1 MPKRVAILTN
11 IPAPYRLPLFRRIAS
26 QYELEVVFD
35 SHTEPNRSWAVAD
48 DLGFR
53 HRYARGVAIT
63 YRRHRSDMAL
73 SDDRYLQVRP
83 GILPALTR
91 IRPDVIVSAE
101 MGLRSIQAAFYA
113 RVMRVPLIL
122 WWEGTLHT
130 EGWVAQRKCRVRRYL
145 VEHATRFWANG
156 KESAALLQQY
166 GAQPGQIDQG
176 MIGIDTHKFG
186 AAVRQKLAGR
196 AATRS
201 ELGLSGTV
209 FLFVGQFV
217 ARKGIEEFTRA
228 LDMVGRP
235 TSLLVIGE
243 GPQRSILEQWQ
254 SQHPECTL
262 RILDFQQPEQLPA
275 YYAAADVFVMPT
287 LDDNWSLV
295 ALEAAVAGLPQI
307 FSEYNGVTQD
317 LLAQRAA
324 GIVVNP
330 CNSVEFAAGLRRY
343 AEITPPRLTAAEA
356 AAIADFYSP
365 EECARR
371 AIDSIEAAM
380 PGRRR
385 ISQSRSAA
393 GVSAG

>member
-1 MPKRVAILTN
+1 MSKRVAILTN
-11 IPAPYRLPLFRRIAS
+11 IPAPYRLPLFRQIAS

-35 SHTEPNRSWAVAD
+35 SHTEPNRSWSVPED
-48 DLGFR
+48 MGFR
-53 HRYARGVAIT
+53 HRYARGLAIT
-63 YRRHRSDMAL
+63 YRRHRSDLEL

-113 RVMRVPLIL
+113 GLTGTPLIL

-130 EGWVAQRKCRVRRYL
+130 EGWVAEKKRRVRRYL
-145 VEHATRFWANG
+145 VEHAARFWANG

-166 GAQPGQIDQG
+166 GAQPAQIDQG
-176 MIGIDTHKFG
+176 MIGIDTHNFG
-186 AAVRQKLAGR
+186 DAVRNKLAGR
-196 AATRS
+196 DATRR

-235 TSLLVIGE
+235 TSVLVIGE
-243 GPQRSILEQWQ
+243 GPQRSILEQWHA
-254 SQHPECTL
+254 QHPECNL
-262 RILDFQQPEQLPA
+262 RILDFQQPAQLPA
-275 YYAAADVFVMPT
+275 YYAAADVFVLPT

-317 LLAQRAA
+317 LLAHRAA
-324 GIVVNP
+324 GLVVNP
-330 CNSVEFAAGLRRY
+330 CNSTEFAAGLRRY
-343 AEITPPRLTAAEA
+343 AENIPSRLSDAEA

-365 EECARR
+365 EACARR
-371 AIDSIEAAM
+371 AVDSIEAAI
-380 PGRRR
+380 PSRRR
-385 ISQSRSAA
+385 TQRSRSAA
-393 GVSAG
+393 RASAG